1 VRWIVDLIMA
11 SALVAVLKTFNGNM
25 VASSRLLFAMGRRN
39 MLERRMAHIHPV
51 NQTPSIAVIA
61 AGVATVVALFLGEAL
76 LIPILE
82 VGAIDAAVG
91 LDVGLRFLPPHEARA
106 GRPRRSSQRPAGHVA
121 DGCWPRSFFGSRP
134 LHRLRVDRVGDLG
147 GPGGANL
154 AFGQPAGNP
163 DAID

>member
-1 VRWIVDLIMA
+1 VHWIVGLIMA

-39 MLERRMAHIHPV
+39 MLGRRMAHIHPV
-51 NQTPSIAVIA
+51 NQPPSIAVIA
-61 AGVATVVALFLGEAL
+61 VGVATVVALFLGEAL

-82 VGAIDAAVG
+82 VGAIAAAVAWMSACASYYRMKRAPRLAAALSG
-91 LDVGLRFLPPHEARA
+91 LLVTSLMGA
-106 GRPRRSSQRPAGHVA
+106 GQDPS
-121 DGCWPRSFFGSRP
+121 FGSRP

-154 AFGQPAGNP
+154 AFRQPAGNP